1 LLGTYQAEQARW
13 VRPLNVGLRTL
24 PGSELRY
31 LVFFVALFW
40 IVAITTASMGA
51 VNERELRRRKVDLES
66 LAQMSAL
73 VQDAATPSEVAGVLL
88 TSVTEAFDFHCGA
101 VLGLRDRQL
110 SVLASHS
117 TVDAAARPPAEAIDQ
132 VIDEA
137 WRDGH
142 TILIAGADPDTDG
155 WLSAL
160 FGATRNLAV
169 VPLMA
174 EKRPVGVLVLA
185 HPLRRGS
192 RIERRVVSMV
202 EQFAAHGALA
212 LRNAWLLEQLERLA
226 TTDGLTGTAN
236 RRAFDAILE
245 RELERAAR
253 GRESLALIMVDLDHF
268 KKLNDLHGHQVG
280 DEVLRTVGDTLLSSC
295 RQFDT
300 VARYGGEEFVL
311 VMPNCEPTEAAAAAE
326 RLRTWVAELQTVVP
340 VTASLGVASFPAD
353 ALDPTGLIEA
363 ADTALY
369 ESKRAGRNR
378 VTLAKGRSWAGVCGD
393 REPL

>member
-1 LLGTYQAEQARW
+1 
-13 VRPLNVGLRTL
+13 
-24 PGSELRY
+24 
-31 LVFFVALFW
+31 
-40 IVAITTASMGA
+40 
-51 VNERELRRRKVDLES
+51 
-66 LAQMSAL
+66 
-73 VQDAATPSEVAGVLL
+73 
-88 TSVTEAFDFHCGA
+88 
-101 VLGLRDRQL
+101 
-110 SVLASHS
+110 
-117 TVDAAARPPAEAIDQ
+117 
-132 VIDEA
+132 
-137 WRDGH
+137 
-142 TILIAGADPDTDG
+142 
-155 WLSAL
+155 
-160 FGATRNLAV
+160 
-169 VPLMA
+169 
-174 EKRPVGVLVLA
+174 
-185 HPLRRGS
+185 
-192 RIERRVVSMV
+192 MV